1 MCGQASPIM
10 QKFVQNHEKVLFLLP
25 KAIWYMGDTKKSI
38 KWGGTE
44 GCQKGRGCW
53 YSEKGGNG
61 KFLKQKIIKKI
72 NL

>member
-1 MCGQASPIM
+1 MVYG
-10 QKFVQNHEKVLFLLP
+10 V
-25 KAIWYMGDTKKSI
+25 TKKSI

-44 GCQKGRGCW
+44 GCQKKRGCW
-53 YSEKGGNG
+53 SLEKGGNG

>member
-25 KAIWYMGDTKKSI
+25 KPIWYMGDTKKSI

-44 GCQKGRGCW
+44 GCQKGRECW
-53 YSEKGGNG
+53 YSEKRGEWEVFETENY
-61 KFLKQKIIKKI
+61 QK
-72 NL
+72 N